1 MDTKSLEIVMFNMS
15 SFSEWE
21 GGIVNRNYHIFNKLS
36 QDEKVKRIIAVDFLP
51 FTFKRALRN
60 YLENILKT
68 KNYKSNADIKVTN
81 IYRDFTTKCVK
92 IVGLAPAE
100 IYVFSS
106 IDSIFTRPNFLK
118 KNLGGFSSHQIV
130 IKKLNKILVKIN
142 KNQPEKTKRVIWS
155 YFPMFVDYFSA
166 QGRSASGGNGIPADL
181 TVFDAVDNWIEHPS
195 FARYKKLLE
204 KNYEIIAQKSDLIFT
219 VADNLVE
226 FFKNLGRK
234 KDVYWI
240 ANGVE
245 PKHFAKEQ
253 SVLKNDPIL
262 MIPRPIIGYIGT
274 IQNRVDFNLLEYL
287 AQQNPEKS
295 FVLIGP
301 LWPVFLRKFRRPT
314 TEIRKLKKYK
324 NIHLLGRRPYD
335 LTPAYIKFFD
345 VAINPHKLDEF
356 IKYTDSLK
364 VLEYLACGMPV
375 VTTPPSGVEKFSHL
389 LYIAA
394 DYQDFNKNIET
405 ALAENQAELKEK
417 RIQRIKE
424 EDWDNKLLEMMN
436 ILKTKI

>member
-36 QDEKVKRIIAVDFLP
+36 QDENVKRIIAVDFLP
-51 FTFKRALRN
+51 FTFRRAVRN
-60 YLENILKT
+60 YLENIIRGPKGKIIWRDLTSVLRKI
-68 KNYKSNADIKVTN
+68 KSTS
-81 IYRDFTTKCVK
+81 
-92 IVGLAPAE
+92 GAE
-100 IYVFSS
+100 IYVFST

-130 IKKLNKILVKIN
+130 IKKLNKILIKIN
-142 KNQPEKTKRVIWS
+142 KNQSEKTKRVIWS
-155 YFPMFVDYFSA
+155 YFPMFIDYF
-166 QGRSASGGNGIPADL
+166 NKIPADL

-204 KNYEIIAQKSDLIFT
+204 KNYKIIAQKSDLIFT

-287 AQQNPEKS
+287 AQQNPDKS

-301 LWPVFLRKFRRPT
+301 LWPVFLRKLRRPT
-314 TEIRKLKKYK
+314 TEIKKLKKYK

-405 ALAENQAELKEK
+405 ALAENQPELKEK
-417 RIQRIKE
+417 RLKRIIE

-436 ILKTKI
+436 ILKTKV